1 MWKHTWGNSQVSALE
16 YIECMKG
23 TWGTE
28 PSKYPEEK
36 KVNQRFP
43 K

>member
-1 MWKHTWGNSQVSALE
+1 MRKLNWGNSQLSAHE
-16 YIECMKG
+16 HIVCMRG